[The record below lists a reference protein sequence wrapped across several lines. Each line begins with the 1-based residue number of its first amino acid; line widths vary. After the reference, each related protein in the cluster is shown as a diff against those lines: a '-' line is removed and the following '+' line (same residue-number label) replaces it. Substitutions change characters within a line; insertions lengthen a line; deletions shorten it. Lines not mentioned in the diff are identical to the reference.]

1 MTWIQA
7 STLKELL
14 DLKAQHPEAKLVVG
28 NTEIGKGLGQLWVS
42 LSSSA
47 PCGSVCPTLPSFPHF
62 IGGGDSAPSKGLPWW
77 LRQERICLQCGRPR
91 FDPWVGKIP
100 WRREWLPTPIF
111 LLLEFHG
118 QRCLVGHSPWGHQ
131 ELDTIERLTLTFQGL
146 L

>member
-28 NTEIGKGLGQLWVS
+28 NTEIGKGVGQLWVS

-62 IGGGDSAPSKGLPWW
+62 IGGGDSASSKGLPWW
-77 LRQERICLQCGRPR
+77 LRQERICLQCGRPG

-100 WRREWLPTPIF
+100 WRRKWLPTPIF

-118 QRCLVGHSPWGHQ
+118 QRCLVGHSLWGHQ